1 MMSDD
6 VKVRKGME
14 LLVMAQTSAV
24 HASAVCWAGKGRF
37 GCFVCWRRGLS
48 RGWRLGWVE
57 MGGRCELT
65 QLKRCMAMPSAR
77 PIVI

>member
-24 HASAVCWAGKGRF
+24 HASAVCWAGKGAIRVF
-37 GCFVCWRRGLS
+37 CVLATRAKQ
-48 RGWRLGWVE
+48 RLEIGV
-57 MGGRCELT
+57 GGDGG
-65 QLKRCMAMPSAR
+65 A
-77 PIVI
+77 V